1 MDSVVGDDVT
11 LPIDVNGSCQLP
23 DSINAGEFASD
34 NMTEETEMV
43 SAFTPPSF
51 PEKMSPVKALT
62 MKDYENQITALK
74 KENFNLK
81 LRIYFMEERMQ
92 QKCDDSTED
101 IFKTN
106 IELKVELESM
116 KRELA
121 EKQELLVSASK
132 ALESLAGRESGE
144 PQRVRE
150 QAQREMSALRDV
162 FNKRIAELEQ
172 TLQAAEE
179 EVERMAAIAEE
190 EKLKNINM
198 EKQLQAVASTDIHA
212 PFSLPRTVQDLQ
224 QALQKSDDEIKQ
236 LKITVKN
243 QEALIQQKNSGDS
256 QTDPQSNKQLS
267 ELIVEKDQ
275 QLKELR
281 DELQRE
287 KDKVQPDQQDPC
299 RICGVRL
306 VGSQCRWIFSS
317 SGKRKLQVIL
327 SHVLGREVVRDGRG
341 EFLCGKC
348 VFQLEKVI
356 QCDININQ
364 LQDEHNNKI
373 QKFLTEKEHLIQCI
387 VHIYNR
393 NNPRSSSRGSAPSR
407 TPLRS
412 SEVGSPDV
420 DTTCQPLYKGLLFRE
435 HGSVDGENRMRRCV
449 SLDRIVGKGALPG
462 RSGLRSSRLG
472 SGAGLDGCMKNIG
485 LSGTRHRSQSMY
497 LDLVQRKG
505 TLSRQ
510 GFKSHSTSLQSL
522 NRDFSSDQPADR
534 PHKRILWDS
543 KLLLSGHGTNS
554 DPKRKVQPKAMLHKS
569 SSQPSVISDLIQ
581 LLRCISKHQVS
592 APSGS
597 RIPVLKR
604 LNTGAPITRAKL
616 RNREAEWKSLQ
627 DLTEEF
633 NDQYA
638 PVKVKKSDINRLESI
653 NKMLSEELSRVKS
666 ANENMTKTL
675 EDSQN
680 HNKTMSVTLEEKENE
695 LDTEKKNALKRDK
708 TIQGL
713 SQVLKE
719 KEKEIE
725 ELCQEIEDR
734 DDALAKA
741 REAAHKAQLQKYQ
754 ALEEHQNLLM
764 EKQTE
769 LAQLQGEH
777 HTKVLEAQKLQ
788 RALDRKEQELADLQQ
803 SKDQLEMELEDMQ
816 QQKKKGDKALND
828 LTNQLKK
835 VNGEMKERESA
846 LEQQY
851 QEMLEQTKRKLH
863 SHELTIQR
871 LTTTLT
877 DKEQQL
883 QEYINMVRDLEQSKS
898 PGSNDGML
906 TKLRQRLKENESAL
920 EQALDDKFAAI
931 EEKDN
936 EIHQLQLLLRE
947 KERDLDRLN
956 NLLTHNEETINNF
969 DSLIKE
975 KDVELQHLANT
986 LKNLQRA
993 KQDVEDNLNR
1003 SLREKDAIIHQLQL
1017 SLEGKTKD
1025 MEEMAKNILNH
1036 SQSHSQDLAEQ
1047 MGQRLKVTEAMLAET
1062 VKARERLIVDNES
1075 AVEGLLATINSKDQL
1090 LKESAEHFNRMLSER
1105 AQEIQELRKQLA
1117 DKQQELAKA
1126 EKKSSSTTQESYL
1139 ETAELRTLLVEKDG
1153 LIDKLLQQGRERD
1166 KFLAE
1171 MSQKV
1176 DGDHVLELRQTIQI
1190 MQEKLEEREAELSRR
1205 NSEDNQ
1211 ENIPVSKK
1219 TVVVLKKELAQKTE
1233 ALNRALKRENELKIS
1248 LADLQSLLSELQ
1260 GRSEGQAANIDSLTA
1275 TLKTKDEIINVLNQR
1290 LGQGSDSRN
1299 DSTQGHLI
1307 GSNMDRSL
1315 PALPQREITM
1325 IGGDSQQDALPHRSA
1340 LQQEHDALNKALRAE
1355 QQLYSSLVRTVKEP
1369 DSGQRLHALQL
1380 ELTAVQLLRQ
1390 QLEDSVR
1397 TNEELRDDLEREI
1410 QRAKLREG
1418 KDLIDPKE
1426 LESMR
1431 HQLEDAQRW
1440 NVSLQAR
1447 LGAIQNRGGGV
1458 GGTSDGETLSFIGD
1472 QTSYMSICV
1481 GEGPD
1486 DGLPQLSPEELQRKV
1501 LDLQE
1506 HVAGLQS
1513 LNDELQSRLSQMEKS
1528 ERDALERED
1537 KDLTS
1542 RSRFKQLEEMC
1553 ERQPQ
1558 CDTEREHLPGQDKEI
1573 QTETSTLRK
1582 TAPRNLLGD
1591 ENRTSKSSQGREHAH
1606 SDSTLS
1612 RSRDDDGAESN
1623 REALAQTSELAGE
1636 ELQQLRSENLKL
1648 WGLLKEQKST
1658 ECKEKESADV
1668 SGSSSDGQAELRRT
1682 LEMPQSTPKRGSMV
1696 FKSPKQTT
1704 KKSSKAS
1711 AGETSTTNVSSAD
1724 ENPKPQSKTHH
1735 KSPKQ
1740 HAGVKSRLPVPVRIR
1755 AEGSTSRPSV
1765 TSDPIQTDAQQ
1776 HSAVEDVSGSDQ
1788 QVHYNSDSALQTSAS
1803 PSSTIRH
1810 SHTSGSPAE
1819 SDGGSDARAPVDH
1832 SYSESDLLSQLE
1844 LLHQECQEKEVQI
1857 NKMREELSDLVAQL
1871 EEKKRQNAQ
1880 QTVALQAAQ
1889 STIAYLTACS
1899 LDNQSNFGPHPISGS
1914 MGPDVDLHTRCMELQ
1929 KALEEKE
1936 ELNNQLIEL
1945 LSMAEKAV
1953 ASQSQDRELETDGL
1967 SSWVEG
1973 ALHEAH
1979 THSHRDCP
1987 SQASGQTENSVLELQ
2002 QHADSLQKALLEQ
2015 SKLNAELQEQL
2026 RTANEAAQRDG
2037 FHLNGQTWRQRGEP
2051 TELLED
2057 NESRDDQGAKRGC
2070 HNPDLNQEMFSV
2082 VLKCF
2087 SATEAAVS
2095 SIASHC
2101 KNTASPTSDK
2111 SELYADLQRDFDN
2124 LQRALQERSKLTESG
2139 EQGWRS
2145 SSDLS
2150 SASSETKGL
2159 KLHQDLCHLHEV
2171 LSEYSQRINDLQAF
2185 AQQERG
2191 HRREGE
2197 VRAVEH
2203 DDKGLP
2209 PDVKLQLETLH
2220 KALREKKKAYK
2231 NLEEKLATALTSTS
2245 STETIRKAPE
2255 QGHKSVQV
2263 DLQDL
2268 GYETSG
2274 KSENDR
2280 EESSST
2286 DLDLGV
2292 NPSCSASSLP
2302 SLLKNEHATFSS
2314 TENLDSNSSTPY
2326 PSSPALSSAKVSLKN
2341 LQMYEEFGASED
2353 PLQLQAQVR
2362 ELKAHLENQAKVI
2375 LQMQSLLHR
2384 NSLSSDVA
2392 ANTSDPLTVREKDG
2406 AHKVDCGQERVGQ
2419 PSGKKEA
2426 ENQSAAD
2433 RAGVVNIDL
2442 WKERTLDRSTNEQL
2456 QQTRSR
2462 STSPARLDSL
2472 VKSQARELSQLREQI
2487 KESRRLGVLQRR
2499 QLEELS
2505 KAFKDLLHSGEVDH
2519 YMGEVVKEQLNKSL
2533 DLLDK
2538 LEGRLD
2544 KEESH
2549 PVSEEVAALGLSRS
2563 LEEHQQVPLS
2573 IDESGIDTRDT
2584 LCRIQQDVDY
2594 LRLELDVERELLQQ
2608 HIRLLVQQNLSL
2620 AECTRE
2626 QLDLLAKELQEKNRL
2641 IQSLQSQIRS
2651 TTPSSHCSSQS
2662 DLSCSDVT
2670 ISSCH
2675 SSSTTTQGGSR
2686 AHSRQHS
2693 AENPGAAVCPAGGA
2707 PEKGASPHRDAS
2719 SSLQRLQRENRRLRD
2734 QLRSNEELNA
2744 TLRSE
2749 LDLHC
2754 SIMAQTSLHHQ
2765 EQEPGPDQEAAEPQT
2780 GTHEQ
2785 GGDVGSQ
2792 GEGGERPRTVN
2803 SDLLAEHLQE
2813 IRALRQRLE
2822 ESIRTNNRLREQ
2834 LERKLAEVEKD
2845 PTTNIFIQGSEE
2857 QGQLVNE
2864 VRFLW
2869 EQNQVLKEQLN
2880 KENEKLR
2887 ESLAR
2892 RTAKLEQSRKESEVL
2907 RKENLRLQGTLQ
2919 QSSQE
2924 NSVLQNSLQASREEL
2939 QRLQCEVKL
2948 QRQQLSD
2955 SQQLLQSLRVE
2966 LQVYE
2971 NIKNDSSQHERRQE
2985 APPPVPMSP
2994 SGSANLGELLSEIR
3008 HLRLQLERSIQTNTA
3023 LRQRLEEQLLRG
3035 PGHSETININYLL
3048 SSPDEAGRPPGR
3060 EGCDPLLRSFKTQ
3073 ERTSVHHEAKH
3084 QAQSEND
3091 ADSVCSSSEQSA
3103 SGAPS
3108 RLVPGHRMWATRNGR
3123 HVLGL
3128 IEDYNALRKQIS
3140 EGRKLSRSMDAQ
3152 LHECLHA
3159 LRQQGPD
3166 NQMREKQHLKSLSS
3180 SSGTMQQVLEEAG
3193 RLLKLL
3199 WRVSLPA
3206 AGTAGG
3212 SAGGQQVGTSSHAAT
3227 ALANEASEDP
3237 NLLCSPPN
3245 QDELLKNEIA
3255 RLKNRLSQQE
3265 RMLSGAVKRLRTTN
3279 QLKEGME
3286 RVIIDQ
3292 LSLTHGVL
3300 KKARGNL
3307 ETNYCALFGQKGP
3320 SGGAG
3325 AGGPS
3330 RCAVV
3335 EAEQRSFPVS
3345 SVTADRDSD
3354 LSDGNSAASSRCS
3367 D

>member
-1 MDSVVGDDVT
+1 
-11 LPIDVNGSCQLP
+11 
-23 DSINAGEFASD
+23 
-34 NMTEETEMV
+34 
-43 SAFTPPSF
+43 
-51 PEKMSPVKALT
+51 
-62 MKDYENQITALK
+62 MK
-74 KENFNLK
+74 
-81 LRIYFMEERMQ
+81 
-92 QKCDDSTED
+92 
-101 IFKTN
+101 
-106 IELKVELESM
+106 
-116 KRELA
+116 
-121 EKQELLVSASK
+121 
-132 ALESLAGRESGE
+132 
-144 PQRVRE
+144 
-150 QAQREMSALRDV
+150 
-162 FNKRIAELEQ
+162 
-172 TLQAAEE
+172 
-179 EVERMAAIAEE
+179 
-190 EKLKNINM
+190 
-198 EKQLQAVASTDIHA
+198 
-212 PFSLPRTVQDLQ
+212 
-224 QALQKSDDEIKQ
+224 
-236 LKITVKN
+236 
-243 QEALIQQKNSGDS
+243 
-256 QTDPQSNKQLS
+256 
-267 ELIVEKDQ
+267 
-275 QLKELR
+275 
-281 DELQRE
+281 
-287 KDKVQPDQQDPC
+287 DPC

-327 SHVLGREVVRDGRG
+327 SHVLGREVIRDGRG

-393 NNPRSSSRGSAPSR
+393 NNPGSSSRGGAHSR

-420 DTTCQPLYKGLLFRE
+420 DTMCQPLHEGLLFRDN
-435 HGSVDGENRMRRCV
+435 GSVDGENRIRRCV

-472 SGAGLDGCMKNIG
+472 SGSGLDGGMKNIG
-485 LSGTRHRSQSMY
+485 LNGTRHRSQSMY

-534 PHKRILWDS
+534 LHKRKRWDS
-543 KLLLSGHGTNS
+543 KLLPSGHGTNS
-554 DPKRKVQPKAMLHKS
+554 DPRRKVQPKAMLHRS
-569 SSQPSVISDLIQ
+569 SSQPSVVSDLIQ

-604 LNTGAPITRAKL
+604 LNTGAAITRVKL

-638 PVKVKKSDINRLESI
+638 PVKVKVDNKSDINQLESI
-653 NKMLSEELSRVKS
+653 NKMLTEELNRVKS

-680 HNKTMSVTLEEKENE
+680 HSKTLSVTLEEKENE

-713 SQVLKE
+713 TQVLKE

-754 ALEEHQNLLM
+754 ALEEHQSLLM

-835 VNGEMKERESA
+835 VNSEMKERESA

-851 QEMLEQTKRKLH
+851 QEILEQTKRKLH
-863 SHELTIQR
+863 NHEVTIQR
-871 LTTTLT
+871 LTTTLA

-883 QEYINMVRDLEQSKS
+883 QEYINMIRDLEQSKS

-906 TKLRQRLKENESAL
+906 AKLRQRLKENESAL
-920 EQALDDKFAAI
+920 ERALDDKFAAI

-1003 SLREKDAIIHQLQL
+1003 SLREKDSIIHQLQL

-1025 MEEMAKNILNH
+1025 MEEMAKNVLNH
-1036 SQSHSQDLAEQ
+1036 SQSHAQDLAEQ
-1047 MGQRLKVTEAMLAET
+1047 MGQRLKVTEAMLAEA
-1062 VKARERLIVDNES
+1062 VKARERLVDDNES
-1075 AVEGLLATINSKDQL
+1075 AVTGLLATINSKDQL
-1090 LKESAEHFNRMLSER
+1090 LKKDQNQEGCSRPEASSSGDDDDAGFSQESAEHFNRMLSEC
-1105 AQEIQELRKQLA
+1105 AQEIQELKMQLA
-1117 DKQQELAKA
+1117 HKQQELAKA
-1126 EKKSSSTTQESYL
+1126 ERKSSSTTQESYL
-1139 ETAELRTLLVEKDG
+1139 ETAELRTLLVEKDN
-1153 LIDKLLQQGRERD
+1153 LIDKLLQRGQERD
-1166 KFLAE
+1166 KVLTE
-1171 MSQKV
+1171 MSQKAG
-1176 DGDHVLELRQTIQI
+1176 GDDTLELRETIQI
-1190 MQEKLEEREAELSRR
+1190 MQEKLDEKEAELSRR
-1205 NSEDNQ
+1205 NTEDNQ
-1211 ENIPVSKK
+1211 ENIPVSKN

-1260 GRSEGQAANIDSLTA
+1260 GRNEGQAANIDSLTA
-1275 TLKTKDEIINVLNQR
+1275 TLKTKDEIINVLHQR
-1290 LGQGSDSRN
+1290 LGQGSDGQN
-1299 DSTQGHLI
+1299 DSTQDHLI
-1307 GSNMDRSL
+1307 GSNMDRFL

-1397 TNEELRDDLEREI
+1397 INEALRDDLEREI

-1418 KDLIDPKE
+1418 MDLIDPKE

-1440 NVSLQAR
+1440 NASLQAR

-1486 DGLPQLSPEELQRKV
+1486 DSLPQLSPQELQQKV

-1513 LNDELQSRLSQMEKS
+1513 LNSELQSRLSQMEKS
-1528 ERDALERED
+1528 ERDALEKED

-1542 RSRFKQLEEMC
+1542 RSQFKQQLEEMC
-1553 ERQPQ
+1553 DRQPQ
-1558 CDTEREHLPGQDKEI
+1558 CDTERKRVPGQDKAL
-1573 QTETSTLRK
+1573 QTETSSLRK
-1582 TAPRNLLGD
+1582 TAPKNLLGD
-1591 ENRTSKSSQGREHAH
+1591 GNMTSQSREDAH
-1606 SDSTLS
+1606 FDSTLS
-1612 RSRDDDGAESN
+1612 NSGDDDSAESN
-1623 REALAQTSELAGE
+1623 TEALAQTSEPAGFVSKSRKHQRE
-1636 ELQQLRSENLKL
+1636 ELHRLRSENLRL
-1648 WGLLKEQKST
+1648 WGLLKELKST
-1658 ECKEKESADV
+1658 ECKEKESTEV
-1668 SGSSSDGQAELRRT
+1668 SGSSSDGQAKVRRT
-1682 LEMPQSTPKRGSMV
+1682 LETFQPKPKRGSLV

-1704 KKSSKAS
+1704 KKSSKTS
-1711 AGETSTTNVSSAD
+1711 AGETAVTNVSSAD
-1724 ENPKPQSKTHH
+1724 ENSRPQSETHH

-1740 HAGVKSRLPVPVRIR
+1740 HVTRHRAGIKSRLPVPVRLR
-1755 AEGSTSRPSV
+1755 AEGSPRRRSLTP
-1765 TSDPIQTDAQQ
+1765 DPLQTDAQQ
-1776 HSAVEDVSGSDQ
+1776 HSAVEDVFGSDQ
-1788 QVHYNSDSALQTSAS
+1788 QLHTNSDSALQTSAS
-1803 PSSTIRH
+1803 PSSTVRH
-1810 SHTSGSPAE
+1810 SHTSCSPAE
-1819 SDGGSDARAPVDH
+1819 SDGGSHSRAPVDRTH
-1832 SYSESDLLSQLE
+1832 SESALLSQLE
-1844 LLHQECQEKEVQI
+1844 LLHQECQEKEVLI
-1857 NKMREELSDLVAQL
+1857 NKMKEQLSDLEELHAQL
-1871 EEKKRQNAQ
+1871 EEKKRQSAQ

-1899 LDNQSNFGPHPISGS
+1899 LDNQGSLAPHPSSGS
-1914 MGPDVDLHTRCMELQ
+1914 VGSDVDLHSRCMELQ
-1929 KALEEKE
+1929 NALQEKE

-1945 LSMAEKAV
+1945 LSMAEKAI
-1953 ASQSQDRELETDGL
+1953 ASSQSQDQESVTDGL
-1967 SSWVEG
+1967 SSRIED
-1973 ALHEAH
+1973 ALHEVH
-1979 THSHRDCP
+1979 THSHRDSP
-1987 SQASGQTENSVLELQ
+1987 NQASNQTENSVLELQ

-2026 RTANEAAQRDG
+2026 RAANEAARRDNS
-2037 FHLNGQTWRQRGEP
+2037 HLNGPTWRQRDGT

-2057 NESRDDQGAKRGC
+2057 DESRDDQDAKKGC

-2082 VLKCF
+2082 ALKCF

-2111 SELYADLQRDFDN
+2111 SELDADLQKDFDN

-2139 EQGWRS
+2139 EQGMKS
-2145 SSDLS
+2145 SSNLS

-2159 KLHQDLCHLHEV
+2159 KLYQDLCHLHKV
-2171 LSEYSQRINDLQAF
+2171 LSDYSQRLSDLQAS
-2185 AQQERG
+2185 AQQERS

-2197 VRAVEH
+2197 VRGVDH
-2203 DDKGLP
+2203 NDKGLP

-2231 NLEEKLATALTSTS
+2231 NLEEKLASALTSTS
-2245 STETIRKAPE
+2245 STETIRKAAPE

-2292 NPSCSASSLP
+2292 NPRCSASSLP

-2326 PSSPALSSAKVSLKN
+2326 PSSPALSSAKVSQKN
-2341 LQMYEEFGASED
+2341 LQMYDEFGASED
-2353 PLQLQAQVR
+2353 PLQLQAQIR

-2384 NSLSSDVA
+2384 NSLSTDVV
-2392 ANTSDPLTVREKDG
+2392 ANTSDPLSIKEKDG
-2406 AHKVDCGQERVGQ
+2406 AHKVNCSQERVGQ
-2419 PSGKKEA
+2419 PSGKREA
-2426 ENQSAAD
+2426 ENQSATD

-2442 WKERTLDRSTNEQL
+2442 WKERTPNRSTNEQL
-2456 QQTRSR
+2456 QQNRSR

-2487 KESRRLGVLQRR
+2487 KQSRRLGVLQRR

-2505 KAFKDLLHSGEVDH
+2505 KAFKDLLHSGEVDY
-2519 YMGEVVKEQLNKSL
+2519 YMGEVVKEHLNKSL
-2533 DLLDK
+2533 NLLDK
-2538 LEGRLD
+2538 LEGQLD

-2549 PVSEEVAALGLSRS
+2549 PVSEDVAALELSR
-2563 LEEHQQVPLS
+2563 
-2573 IDESGIDTRDT
+2573 R
-2584 LCRIQQDVDY
+2584 
-2594 LRLELDVERELLQQ
+2594 
-2608 HIRLLVQQNLSL
+2608 
-2620 AECTRE
+2620 
-2626 QLDLLAKELQEKNRL
+2626 LAKELQEKNRL
-2641 IQSLQSQIRS
+2641 IQSLQSQICGQ
-2651 TTPSSHCSSQS
+2651 TPSSRRSSQS
-2662 DLSCSDVT
+2662 DLSRSDVT

-2675 SSSTTTQGGSR
+2675 SSTATQGGSR
-2686 AHSRQHS
+2686 AHSQQHS
-2693 AENPGAAVCPAGGA
+2693 AENSGAALCPAGGA
-2707 PEKGASPHRDAS
+2707 AEKGASLHKVAS
-2719 SSLQRLQRENRRLRD
+2719 SRLQRENRRLQE
-2734 QLRSNEELNA
+2734 QLRSNEEINVI
-2744 TLRSE
+2744 LRSE
-2749 LDLHC
+2749 LDLHR

-2780 GTHEQ
+2780 ATHEQ
-2785 GGDVGSQ
+2785 GGDVDSQ
-2792 GEGGERPRTVN
+2792 GEGGELPRTMN

-2822 ESIRTNNRLREQ
+2822 ESIRTNDRLREQ

-2845 PTTNIFIQGSEE
+2845 PATNIFIQGSEE

-2864 VRFLW
+2864 VCFLW

-2880 KENEKLR
+2880 VGSRDKQKENEKLR
-2887 ESLAR
+2887 ETLAR

-2907 RKENLRLQGTLQ
+2907 RKENLRLQETLE

-2924 NSVLQNSLQASREEL
+2924 KALLQNSLQASREEL
-2939 QRLQCEVKL
+2939 HRSQCEVKL

-2971 NIKNDSSQHERRQE
+2971 NIKNDSSQHERRQK
-2985 APPPVPMSP
+2985 APDPDPVSP
-2994 SGSANLGELLSEIR
+2994 SGSMDLGELLSEIR

-3060 EGCDPLLRSFKTQ
+3060 EGCDPPLRSFRTREQ
-3073 ERTSVHHEAKH
+3073 TSVHHDAKH

-3091 ADSVCSSSEQSA
+3091 ADSVCSSSEQSV

-3159 LRQQGPD
+3159 LRQQGSD

-3180 SSGTMQQVLEEAG
+3180 SSSTMQQVLEEAG

-3212 SAGGQQVGTSSHAAT
+3212 ITDSQ
-3227 ALANEASEDP
+3227 
-3237 NLLCSPPN
+3237 

-3307 ETNYCALFGQKGP
+3307 ETNYCTLFGQKGP

-3335 EAEQRSFPVS
+3335 ETEQRSFPVS
-3345 SVTADRDSD
+3345 SLTADRDSD
-3354 LSDGNSAASSRCS
+3354 LSDGNSAASLRCS

>member
-1 MDSVVGDDVT
+1 
-11 LPIDVNGSCQLP
+11 
-23 DSINAGEFASD
+23 
-34 NMTEETEMV
+34 
-43 SAFTPPSF
+43 
-51 PEKMSPVKALT
+51 
-62 MKDYENQITALK
+62 MK
-74 KENFNLK
+74 
-81 LRIYFMEERMQ
+81 
-92 QKCDDSTED
+92 
-101 IFKTN
+101 
-106 IELKVELESM
+106 
-116 KRELA
+116 
-121 EKQELLVSASK
+121 
-132 ALESLAGRESGE
+132 
-144 PQRVRE
+144 
-150 QAQREMSALRDV
+150 
-162 FNKRIAELEQ
+162 
-172 TLQAAEE
+172 
-179 EVERMAAIAEE
+179 
-190 EKLKNINM
+190 
-198 EKQLQAVASTDIHA
+198 
-212 PFSLPRTVQDLQ
+212 
-224 QALQKSDDEIKQ
+224 
-236 LKITVKN
+236 
-243 QEALIQQKNSGDS
+243 
-256 QTDPQSNKQLS
+256 
-267 ELIVEKDQ
+267 
-275 QLKELR
+275 
-281 DELQRE
+281 
-287 KDKVQPDQQDPC
+287 DPC

-317 SGKRKLQVIL
+317 SGKKKLQVIL
-327 SHVLGREVVRDGRG
+327 SHVLGREVIRDGRG

-393 NNPRSSSRGSAPSR
+393 NNPGSSSRGSARSR

-420 DTTCQPLYKGLLFRE
+420 DAVCQPLHEGLLSRE
-435 HGSVDGENRMRRCV
+435 HGSVDGEIRMRRCV
-449 SLDRIVGKGALPG
+449 SLDRIVGKGVLPG

-472 SGAGLDGCMKNIG
+472 SGAGLDGCMKNMG

-534 PHKRILWDS
+534 PHKRKLWDS
-543 KLLLSGHGTNS
+543 KLFLSGHGTNS
-554 DPKRKVQPKAMLHKS
+554 DPRRKVQPKAMLHRS

-581 LLRCISKHQVS
+581 LLRCISKHRVS

-604 LNTGAPITRAKL
+604 LNAGAAITRAKL

-638 PVKVKKSDINRLESI
+638 PVKLKRSNINRLESV
-653 NKMLSEELSRVKS
+653 NKMLTEELNRVKS

-680 HNKTMSVTLEEKENE
+680 HNKTLSVTLEEKETE

-713 SQVLKE
+713 TQVLRE

-754 ALEEHQNLLM
+754 GVEEHQSLLM
-764 EKQTE
+764 EKQAE

-828 LTNQLKK
+828 LANQLKK
-835 VNGEMKERESA
+835 VNSEMKERESA

-863 SHELTIQR
+863 SHEVTIQR
-871 LTTTLT
+871 LTTTLA

-920 EQALDDKFAAI
+920 EQALDDKFSAI

-936 EIHQLQLLLRE
+936 EIHQLQLQLRE

-1003 SLREKDAIIHQLQL
+1003 SLREKDAIIQQLQL

-1025 MEEMAKNILNH
+1025 MEEMAKNVLNH
-1036 SQSHSQDLAEQ
+1036 SQSHAQDLAEQ
-1047 MGQRLKVTEAMLAET
+1047 MGQRLKVTEAKLAEA
-1062 VKARERLIVDNES
+1062 VKARERLIDDNES
-1075 AVEGLLATINSKDQL
+1075 AVKGLLATINSKDQL
-1090 LKESAEHFNRMLSER
+1090 LKKDQNQEGDNRPEASSSEVDAGFSQESAEHFNRMLSER

-1126 EKKSSSTTQESYL
+1126 ERKSSSTTQESYL

-1153 LIDKLLQQGRERD
+1153 LIDKLLQRGQERD

-1171 MSQKV
+1171 ISQKA

-1190 MQEKLEEREAELSRR
+1190 MQEKLDEREAELSRR
-1205 NSEDNQ
+1205 NTEDNQ

-1260 GRSEGQAANIDSLTA
+1260 GCSEGQAANIDSLTA
-1275 TLKTKDEIINVLNQR
+1275 TLKTKDEIINVLHQR
-1290 LGQGSDSRN
+1290 LGQGSDSRT
-1299 DSTQGHLI
+1299 DSTQDHLI

-1340 LQQEHDALNKALRAE
+1340 LQQEHDALHKALRAE

-1390 QLEDSVR
+1390 QLEDGVK

-1418 KDLIDPKE
+1418 MDLIDPKE

-1440 NVSLQAR
+1440 NASLQVR

-1458 GGTSDGETLSFIGD
+1458 GGTSHGGETLSFIGD

-1486 DGLPQLSPEELQRKV
+1486 DGSLQLSPQELQQKV

-1513 LNDELQSRLSQMEKS
+1513 LNNELQSRLSQMEKS
-1528 ERDALERED
+1528 ERDALEKED
-1537 KDLTS
+1537 KDLTG
-1542 RSRFKQLEEMC
+1542 RSRFKQQLQEIC
-1553 ERQPQ
+1553 ERQPH
-1558 CDTEREHLPGQDKEI
+1558 CDTDRERLPGQDKEI

-1582 TAPRNLLGD
+1582 TESRNLLGD
-1591 ENRTSKSSQGREHAH
+1591 ENMTSRSSQGGGPAH

-1612 RSRDDDGAESN
+1612 HSGDDDGAESN
-1623 REALAQTSELAGE
+1623 TEALARTSELAGFVSNSKHQRE
-1636 ELQQLRSENLKL
+1636 ELHRLRSENLKL

-1668 SGSSSDGQAELRRT
+1668 SGNSSDGQAELRRSLET
-1682 LEMPQSTPKRGSMV
+1682 LQSNPKRSSTI
-1696 FKSPKQTT
+1696 FKSPKQTP
-1704 KKSSKAS
+1704 KKSSKVLAS
-1711 AGETSTTNVSSAD
+1711 ETAVTNVSSAD
-1724 ENPKPQSKTHH
+1724 ENPQPQSKTHH

-1740 HAGVKSRLPVPVRIR
+1740 HVTRHRAGVKSRLPVPVRLR
-1755 AEGSTSRPSV
+1755 AEGSTGRRSV
-1765 TSDPIQTDAQQ
+1765 TSDPTQTDAQQ
-1776 HSAVEDVSGSDQ
+1776 HSALEDVSGSDQ
-1788 QVHYNSDSALQTSAS
+1788 QLHTNSDSAPQTSAS

-1810 SHTSGSPAE
+1810 SHTSCSPAE
-1819 SDGGSDARAPVDH
+1819 SDEGSDPGAPVDH
-1832 SYSESDLLSQLE
+1832 AHSESALLSQLE
-1844 LLHQECQEKEVQI
+1844 LLHQECQEKEVLI
-1857 NKMREELSDLVAQL
+1857 NKMREQLSDLQELHAQL
-1871 EEKKRQNAQ
+1871 EERERQNAQ
-1880 QTVALQAAQ
+1880 NAVALQAAQ

-1899 LDNQSNFGPHPISGS
+1899 LDNQSSFGPHPSSGS
-1914 MGPDVDLHTRCMELQ
+1914 VGFDVDLHSRCMELQ
-1929 KALEEKE
+1929 KALQEKE

-1945 LSMAEKAV
+1945 LSMAEKAI
-1953 ASQSQDRELETDGL
+1953 ASSQSQDEKPETDGL
-1967 SSWVEG
+1967 SSRIEG
-1973 ALHEAH
+1973 ALQEVH
-1979 THSHRDCP
+1979 THSHRDSP
-1987 SQASGQTENSVLELQ
+1987 DQASGQTENSVLELQ

-2026 RTANEAAQRDG
+2026 RAANEAAQRDG
-2037 FHLNGQTWRQRGEP
+2037 SHLNGPTWRQGGGT

-2057 NESRDDQGAKRGC
+2057 DESRDDDSAKRGC
-2070 HNPDLNQEMFSV
+2070 HIPDLNQEMFSV

-2095 SIASHC
+2095 SLAGHC

-2111 SELYADLQRDFDN
+2111 SELNASLQKDFDN

-2139 EQGWRS
+2139 EQGS
-2145 SSDLS
+2145 SSNLS
-2150 SASSETKGL
+2150 SASLETKEL
-2159 KLHQDLCHLHEV
+2159 KLYWDLCHLHKV
-2171 LSEYSQRINDLQAF
+2171 LSDYSRRISDLQAC
-2185 AQQERG
+2185 AQLERG
-2191 HRREGE
+2191 HIREGE
-2197 VRAVEH
+2197 VRWVEH

-2220 KALREKKKAYK
+2220 KALREKKKAYR

-2245 STETIRKAPE
+2245 STETIRKAAPE

-2286 DLDLGV
+2286 DLEVGV

-2302 SLLKNEHATFSS
+2302 SLLKNEHAAFSS

-2341 LQMYEEFGASED
+2341 LQMYDEFGASED

-2384 NSLSSDVA
+2384 NSLSSDVV
-2392 ANTSDPLTVREKDG
+2392 ANTSDPDPLAVREKDG
-2406 AHKVDCGQERVGQ
+2406 AHKADCGQERVGQ

-2426 ENQSAAD
+2426 ENQPATD

-2442 WKERTLDRSTNEQL
+2442 WKERTLNRSTSEQL
-2456 QQTRSR
+2456 HQTRSR

-2487 KESRRLGVLQRR
+2487 KESHRLGVLQRR

-2505 KAFKDLLHSGEVDH
+2505 KAFKDLLHSGEVDY

-2533 DLLDK
+2533 SLLDK

-2549 PVSEEVAALGLSRS
+2549 PVSEDVAALELSR
-2563 LEEHQQVPLS
+2563 
-2573 IDESGIDTRDT
+2573 R
-2584 LCRIQQDVDY
+2584 
-2594 LRLELDVERELLQQ
+2594 
-2608 HIRLLVQQNLSL
+2608 
-2620 AECTRE
+2620 
-2626 QLDLLAKELQEKNRL
+2626 LAKELQDKNRL
-2641 IQSLQSQIRS
+2641 IQSLQSQVRGQ
-2651 TTPSSHCSSQS
+2651 TPNSHRSSQS
-2662 DLSCSDVT
+2662 DLSRSDVT
-2670 ISSCH
+2670 VSSCH
-2675 SSSTTTQGGSR
+2675 SGSSTTRGGSR
-2686 AHSRQHS
+2686 AHSQQLS
-2693 AENPGAAVCPAGGA
+2693 AENLGAAVCPAGGA
-2707 PEKGASPHRDAS
+2707 PEKGASPHRDAAS
-2719 SSLQRLQRENRRLRD
+2719 RLQRLQRENRRLQE
-2734 QLRSNEELNA
+2734 QLRSNEELNV

-2749 LDLHC
+2749 LDLHR
-2754 SIMAQTSLHHQ
+2754 SIVAQTSLHHR
-2765 EQEPGPDQEAAEPQT
+2765 EQEPGPGQEAAEPQT
-2780 GTHEQ
+2780 GAREQ

-2792 GEGGERPRTVN
+2792 GEGGEQPRTMS

-2822 ESIRTNNRLREQ
+2822 ESIRTNDRLREQ

-2845 PTTNIFIQGSEE
+2845 PATNIFIQGSEE

-2869 EQNQVLKEQLN
+2869 EQNQMLKEQLN
-2880 KENEKLR
+2880 VGSRDKQKENEKLR
-2887 ESLAR
+2887 ETLAR

-2907 RKENLRLQGTLQ
+2907 RKENLRLQETLE

-2924 NSVLQNSLQASREEL
+2924 NALLQRSLQASREEL

-2955 SQQLLQSLRVE
+2955 SEHLLQSLRVE

-2971 NIKNDSSQHERRQE
+2971 NIQNDSSQHERRQE
-2985 APPPVPMSP
+2985 SPHPVPTSP
-2994 SGSANLGELLSEIR
+2994 SGSVNLGELLSEIR

-3048 SSPDEAGRPPGR
+3048 SSPDEVGRPPGR
-3060 EGCDPLLRSFKTQ
+3060 EGCDPPLRSFRSREQ
-3073 ERTSVHHEAKH
+3073 TSVHQVSSEVKH
-3084 QAQSEND
+3084 QAQSDND
-3091 ADSVCSSSEQSA
+3091 ADSVCSSSEQSV

-3159 LRQQGPD
+3159 LRQQGSD
-3166 NQMREKQHLKSLSS
+3166 NQKGEKQHLKSLSS
-3180 SSGTMQQVLEEAG
+3180 SSSTMQQVLEEAG

-3206 AGTAGG
+3206 AG
-3212 SAGGQQVGTSSHAAT
+3212 SAGGGTDSQ
-3227 ALANEASEDP
+3227 
-3237 NLLCSPPN
+3237 
-3245 QDELLKNEIA
+3245 QDELLKNEIT
-3255 RLKNRLSQQE
+3255 RLKSRLSQQE

-3307 ETNYCALFGQKGP
+3307 ETNYCTLFGQKGP

-3345 SVTADRDSD
+3345 SLTADRDSD

>member
-11 LPIDVNGSCQLP
+11 LPVDVNGSCQLP
-23 DSINAGEFASD
+23 DSINAGEFSSD
-34 NMTEETEMV
+34 NMT
-43 SAFTPPSF
+43 APSF

-150 QAQREMSALRDV
+150 QAQREMDALRDV

-172 TLQAAEE
+172 NLQAAEE
-179 EVERMAAIAEE
+179 EVGRMAAIAEE

-224 QALQKSDDEIKQ
+224 QALQESDNEIKQ

-243 QEALIQQKNSGDS
+243 QEALIQQHNSGDS
-256 QTDPQSNKQLS
+256 QTDPQSTKQLS

-287 KDKVQPDQQDPC
+287 KDKAQPDQ
-299 RICGVRL
+299 
-306 VGSQCRWIFSS
+306 
-317 SGKRKLQVIL
+317 
-327 SHVLGREVVRDGRG
+327 
-341 EFLCGKC
+341 
-348 VFQLEKVI
+348 EKS
-356 QCDININQ
+356 N
-364 LQDEHNNKI
+364 
-373 QKFLTEKEHLIQCI
+373 
-387 VHIYNR
+387 
-393 NNPRSSSRGSAPSR
+393 
-407 TPLRS
+407 
-412 SEVGSPDV
+412 
-420 DTTCQPLYKGLLFRE
+420 
-435 HGSVDGENRMRRCV
+435 
-449 SLDRIVGKGALPG
+449 
-462 RSGLRSSRLG
+462 
-472 SGAGLDGCMKNIG
+472 
-485 LSGTRHRSQSMY
+485 
-497 LDLVQRKG
+497 
-505 TLSRQ
+505 
-510 GFKSHSTSLQSL
+510 
-522 NRDFSSDQPADR
+522 
-534 PHKRILWDS
+534 
-543 KLLLSGHGTNS
+543 
-554 DPKRKVQPKAMLHKS
+554 
-569 SSQPSVISDLIQ
+569 
-581 LLRCISKHQVS
+581 
-592 APSGS
+592 
-597 RIPVLKR
+597 
-604 LNTGAPITRAKL
+604 
-616 RNREAEWKSLQ
+616 
-627 DLTEEF
+627 
-633 NDQYA
+633 
-638 PVKVKKSDINRLESI
+638 INRLESV
-653 NKMLSEELSRVKS
+653 NKMLTEELNRVKS

-680 HNKTMSVTLEEKENE
+680 HNKTLSVTLEEKETD

-713 SQVLKE
+713 TQVLRE

-754 ALEEHQNLLM
+754 GVEEHQSLLM
-764 EKQTE
+764 EKQAE

-828 LTNQLKK
+828 LANQLKK
-835 VNGEMKERESA
+835 VNSEMKERESA

-863 SHELTIQR
+863 SHEVTIQR
-871 LTTTLT
+871 LTTTLA

-920 EQALDDKFAAI
+920 EQALDDKFSAI

-1025 MEEMAKNILNH
+1025 MEEMAKNVLNH
-1036 SQSHSQDLAEQ
+1036 SQSHAQDLAEQ
-1047 MGQRLKVTEAMLAET
+1047 MGQRLKVTEAMLAEA
-1062 VKARERLIVDNES
+1062 VKARERLIDDNES

-1126 EKKSSSTTQESYL
+1126 ERKSSSTTQESYL

-1153 LIDKLLQQGRERD
+1153 LIDKLLQRGQERD

-1171 MSQKV
+1171 ISQKA

-1190 MQEKLEEREAELSRR
+1190 MQEKLDEREAELSRR
-1205 NSEDNQ
+1205 NTEDNQ

-1275 TLKTKDEIINVLNQR
+1275 TLKTKDEIINVLHQR
-1290 LGQGSDSRN
+1290 LGQGSDSRT
-1299 DSTQGHLI
+1299 DSTQDHLI

-1340 LQQEHDALNKALRAE
+1340 LQQEHDALHKALRAE

-1390 QLEDSVR
+1390 QLEDSVK

-1418 KDLIDPKE
+1418 MDLIDPKE

-1440 NVSLQAR
+1440 NASLQVR

-1458 GGTSDGETLSFIGD
+1458 GGTSHGGETLSFIGD

-1486 DGLPQLSPEELQRKV
+1486 DGSLQLSPQELQQKV

-1513 LNDELQSRLSQMEKS
+1513 LNNELQSRLSQMEKS

-1537 KDLTS
+1537 KDLTG
-1542 RSRFKQLEEMC
+1542 RSRFKQQLQEIC
-1553 ERQPQ
+1553 ERQPH
-1558 CDTEREHLPGQDKEI
+1558 CDTDRERLPGQDKEI

-1582 TAPRNLLGD
+1582 TESRNLLGD
-1591 ENRTSKSSQGREHAH
+1591 ENMTSRSSQGRGPAH

-1612 RSRDDDGAESN
+1612 HSGDDDGAESN
-1623 REALAQTSELAGE
+1623 TDALARTSELAGFVSNSKHQRE
-1636 ELQQLRSENLKL
+1636 ELHRLRSENLKL

-1668 SGSSSDGQAELRRT
+1668 SGNSSDGQAELRRSLET
-1682 LEMPQSTPKRGSMV
+1682 LQSNPKRGSTI
-1696 FKSPKQTT
+1696 FKSPKQTP
-1704 KKSSKAS
+1704 KKSSKVLAS
-1711 AGETSTTNVSSAD
+1711 ETAVTNVSSAD
-1724 ENPKPQSKTHH
+1724 EYPQPQSKTYH

-1740 HAGVKSRLPVPVRIR
+1740 HVTRHRAGVKSRLPVPVRLR
-1755 AEGSTSRPSV
+1755 AEGSTGRQSV
-1765 TSDPIQTDAQQ
+1765 TSEPTQTDAQQ
-1776 HSAVEDVSGSDQ
+1776 HSALEDVSGSDQ
-1788 QVHYNSDSALQTSAS
+1788 QLHTNSDSAPQTSAS
-1803 PSSTIRH
+1803 PSSTVRH
-1810 SHTSGSPAE
+1810 SHTSCSPAE
-1819 SDGGSDARAPVDH
+1819 SDEGSDPGAPVDH
-1832 SYSESDLLSQLE
+1832 AHSESALLSQLE
-1844 LLHQECQEKEVQI
+1844 LLHQECQEKEVLI
-1857 NKMREELSDLVAQL
+1857 NKMREQLSDLQELHAQL
-1871 EEKKRQNAQ
+1871 EERERQNAQ
-1880 QTVALQAAQ
+1880 NAVALQAAQ
-1889 STIAYLTACS
+1889 STIAYLTAYS
-1899 LDNQSNFGPHPISGS
+1899 LDNQSSFGPHPSSGS
-1914 MGPDVDLHTRCMELQ
+1914 VGSDVDLHSRCMELQ
-1929 KALEEKE
+1929 KALQEKE

-1945 LSMAEKAV
+1945 LSMAEKAI
-1953 ASQSQDRELETDGL
+1953 ASSQSQDEKPETDGL
-1967 SSWVEG
+1967 SSRIEG
-1973 ALHEAH
+1973 ALHEVH
-1979 THSHRDCP
+1979 THSHRDSP
-1987 SQASGQTENSVLELQ
+1987 DQASGQTENSMLELQ

-2026 RTANEAAQRDG
+2026 RAANEAAQRDG
-2037 FHLNGQTWRQRGEP
+2037 SHLNGPTWRQGGGT

-2057 NESRDDQGAKRGC
+2057 DESRDDDSTKRGC

-2095 SIASHC
+2095 SLAGHC

-2111 SELYADLQRDFDN
+2111 SELNASLQKDFDN

-2139 EQGWRS
+2139 EQGS
-2145 SSDLS
+2145 SSNLS
-2150 SASSETKGL
+2150 SASLETKEL
-2159 KLHQDLCHLHEV
+2159 KLYWDLCHLHKV
-2171 LSEYSQRINDLQAF
+2171 LSDYSRRISDLQAC
-2185 AQQERG
+2185 AQLERG
-2191 HRREGE
+2191 HIREGE
-2197 VRAVEH
+2197 VRWVEH

-2220 KALREKKKAYK
+2220 KALREKKKAYR

-2245 STETIRKAPE
+2245 STETIRKAAPE

-2286 DLDLGV
+2286 DLEVGV

-2302 SLLKNEHATFSS
+2302 SLLKNEHAAFSS

-2341 LQMYEEFGASED
+2341 LQMYDEFGASED

-2384 NSLSSDVA
+2384 NSLSSDVV
-2392 ANTSDPLTVREKDG
+2392 ANTSDPLAVREKDG
-2406 AHKVDCGQERVGQ
+2406 AHKADCGQERVGQ

-2426 ENQSAAD
+2426 ENQPATD

-2442 WKERTLDRSTNEQL
+2442 WKERTLNRSTNEQL
-2456 QQTRSR
+2456 HQTRSR

-2505 KAFKDLLHSGEVDH
+2505 KAFKDLLHSGEVDY

-2533 DLLDK
+2533 SLLDK

-2549 PVSEEVAALGLSRS
+2549 PVSEDVAALELSR
-2563 LEEHQQVPLS
+2563 
-2573 IDESGIDTRDT
+2573 R
-2584 LCRIQQDVDY
+2584 
-2594 LRLELDVERELLQQ
+2594 
-2608 HIRLLVQQNLSL
+2608 
-2620 AECTRE
+2620 
-2626 QLDLLAKELQEKNRL
+2626 LAKELQDKNRL
-2641 IQSLQSQIRS
+2641 IQSLQSQVRGQ
-2651 TTPSSHCSSQS
+2651 TPSSHRSSQS
-2662 DLSCSDVT
+2662 DLSRSDVT
-2670 ISSCH
+2670 VSSCH
-2675 SSSTTTQGGSR
+2675 SGSSTTRGGSR
-2686 AHSRQHS
+2686 EHSQQLS
-2693 AENPGAAVCPAGGA
+2693 AENSGAAVCPAGGA
-2707 PEKGASPHRDAS
+2707 PEKGASPHRDAAS
-2719 SSLQRLQRENRRLRD
+2719 RLQRLQRENRRLQE
-2734 QLRSNEELNA
+2734 QLRSNEELNV

-2749 LDLHC
+2749 LDLHR
-2754 SIMAQTSLHHQ
+2754 SIVAQTSLHHR
-2765 EQEPGPDQEAAEPQT
+2765 EQEPGPGQEAAEPQT
-2780 GTHEQ
+2780 GAREQ

-2792 GEGGERPRTVN
+2792 GEGGEQPRTMS

-2822 ESIRTNNRLREQ
+2822 ESIRTNDRLREQ

-2845 PTTNIFIQGSEE
+2845 PATNIFIQGSEE

-2880 KENEKLR
+2880 VGSRDKQKENEKLR
-2887 ESLAR
+2887 ETLAR

-2907 RKENLRLQGTLQ
+2907 RKENLRLQETLE

-2924 NSVLQNSLQASREEL
+2924 NVLLQRSLQASREEL

-2955 SQQLLQSLRVE
+2955 SEHLLQSLRVE

-2971 NIKNDSSQHERRQE
+2971 NIQNDSSQHERRQE
-2985 APPPVPMSP
+2985 SPHPVPTSP
-2994 SGSANLGELLSEIR
+2994 SGSVNLGELLSEIR

-3048 SSPDEAGRPPGR
+3048 SSPDEVGRPPGR
-3060 EGCDPLLRSFKTQ
+3060 EGCDPPLRSFRSREQ
-3073 ERTSVHHEAKH
+3073 TSVHQVSSEVKH
-3084 QAQSEND
+3084 QAQSDND
-3091 ADSVCSSSEQSA
+3091 ADSVCSSSEQSV

-3140 EGRKLSRSMDAQ
+3140 EGRKLSRSIDTQ

-3159 LRQQGPD
+3159 LRQQGSD
-3166 NQMREKQHLKSLSS
+3166 NQKREKQHLKSLSS
-3180 SSGTMQQVLEEAG
+3180 SSSTMQQVLEEAG

-3212 SAGGQQVGTSSHAAT
+3212 STDNQ
-3227 ALANEASEDP
+3227 
-3237 NLLCSPPN
+3237 
-3245 QDELLKNEIA
+3245 QDELLKNEIT
-3255 RLKNRLSQQE
+3255 RLKSRLSQQE

-3307 ETNYCALFGQKGP
+3307 ETNYCTLFGQKGP

-3345 SVTADRDSD
+3345 SLTADRDSD
-3354 LSDGNSAASSRCS
+3354 LSDGNGAASSRCS